1 MPWQHRRRKIGL
13 AHLTKIKPYTR
24 KQIVSACTMG
34 QKNDVKKWMRAAQ
47 TGIGER
53 GVNVQHVN
61 VLAAGN
67 KWAQTRRMST
77 RYTVARGM
85 STQEHT
91 TNNNTKKNATAFAKK
106 CSRICKLVS
115 IDWMDSSTH
124 VNCTFEINFKP
135 FQRIC
140 LAGFRSIAQRAWYPL
155 IGKYEN
161 KRFNFRRNASSDAIA
176 M

>member
-91 TNNNTKKNATAFAKK
+91 TNNNTKKMPRHLPKSAAEY
-106 CSRICKLVS
+106 
-115 IDWMDSSTH
+115 
-124 VNCTFEINFKP
+124 VNWC
-135 FQRIC
+135 
-140 LAGFRSIAQRAWYPL
+140 RSIEWIHQHTSTAHLKL
-155 IGKYEN
+155 ILN
-161 KRFNFRRNASSDAIA
+161 HFNEFVWLAFDLSLNVPDIP
-176 M
+176 